1 MEVVHLPRLVVR
13 DVEIQV
19 AVAVDVGEGGGRAR
33 PLRGEPRVAEF
44 VEAARPVPQEDAVA
58 SAVYR
63 DDEIE
68 IRVRVEVREHG
79 PARHPVAEAEA
90 VAGAEAD
97 IEAGRRR
104 HIREAPAA
112 EVAVERA
119 RSAEAGEEEIRPPV
133 SVDVA
138 DRHPLPFRE
147 HAVPEARLLANVVAE
162 RDPERGTVER
172 AEPAGAPR
180 MQLPPAHAVRLHPRP
195 GVGHP
200 AGGERTTRQRHPGER
215 APGNGRS
222 AQPRARPDARCG
234 QPPAPFADAPRPEPM
249 TRSNRS

>member
-1 MEVVHLPRLVVR
+1 M
-13 DVEIQV
+13 
-19 AVAVDVGEGGGRAR
+19 
-33 PLRGEPRVAEF
+33 
-44 VEAARPVPQEDAVA
+44 
-58 SAVYR
+58 YR

-79 PARHPVAEAEA
+79 PARHPVAE
-90 VAGAEAD
+90 AEAD

-195 GVGHP
+195 GVGRP
-200 AGGERTTRQRHPGER
+200 AGGKRDTGQRHRRER
-215 APGNGRS
+215 APGDGES
-222 AQPRARPDARCG
+222 A